1 MNIFINKKDRLIRGF
16 FLFVVIYEYLSFL
29 YKGVDVGNHQLT
41 INMFIIFIGIVYMI
55 LSTHI
60 RRISIKEFRLILLF
74 LIPIT
79 SLTLIQLFL
88 FHQLDLLKSLLIVF
102 TNIFLAFLI
111 NRYLGFLTYTKILRW
126 LVFLNIFFILA
137 VGLLGNIMIDDTVTE
152 EHVSNLYM
160 TWNDFSIAIASG
172 AWGEDFIRTG
182 GLFGHP
188 NRYAL
193 MAAVGVIGLYYQKS
207 TVKTRL
213 FWWIVFFISFIP
225 SESRA
230 AFLFLVTFYMIWRFF
245 SQRRLLDMCINLFL
259 LVSIFL
265 AGVFLAT
272 LRVSNYVDTD
282 ITSGRADIMDSVLR
296 SFTTSLDTVRLW
308 GMGLGNVQQY
318 LYHDIGLLLPIDNG
332 YISLF
337 VEFGIIGCL
346 IFSSALIYIWYYA
359 QKNSFYKVREW
370 LPFLCAVVIYSLFES
385 DLSLTVISV
394 SIHWII
400 FLFYMVHPYDSTK
413 IKFSSVRTMTFEK
426 ETY

>member
-1 MNIFINKKDRLIRGF
+1 MGIFINKKERLIGGF

-29 YKGVDVGNHQLT
+29 YKGVDVGHYRLI
-41 INMFIIFIGIVYMI
+41 INTFIIFIGIVYMI
-55 LSTHI
+55 ISTHI
-60 RRISIKEFRLILLF
+60 LRISIKETRLILLF
-74 LIPIT
+74 LLPIT
-79 SLTLIQLFL
+79 SLTLIQFFL
-88 FHQLDLLKSLLIVF
+88 FHQLDLLKSLLSVF

-152 EHVSNLYM
+152 EYVSNLYM
-160 TWNDFSIAIASG
+160 TWNNFSMVISPG
-172 AWGEDFIRTG
+172 AWGEDTVRAG

-188 NRYAL
+188 NRYGL

-230 AFLFLVTFYMIWRFF
+230 AFLFLVTFYMTWRFF
-245 SQRRLLDMCINLFL
+245 SQRRLFDICINLFL
-259 LVSIFL
+259 LVSMFL
-265 AGVFLAT
+265 VGVFLTT
-272 LRVSNYVDTD
+272 LRNDSVDAD
-282 ITSGRADIMDSVLR
+282 ITSGRVDIMDSVLR
-296 SFTTSLDTVRLW
+296 SFTTSLDSVRLW

-318 LYHDIGLLLPIDNG
+318 LYHDIGLRLPIDNG

-346 IFSSALIYIWYYA
+346 IFSSVLIYIWYYA

-400 FLFYMVHPYDSTK
+400 FLFYMVHPYDSKK
-413 IKFSSVRTMTFEK
+413 IKFPSARTMILKK

>member
-1 MNIFINKKDRLIRGF
+1 MNIFINKKDRLNRLIGGF
-16 FLFVVIYEYLSFL
+16 FLFVVIYEYLSFQ
-29 YKGVDVGNHQLT
+29 YKGVNVGNYRLT

-55 LSTHI
+55 FSTHI
-60 RRISIKEFRLILLF
+60 PRISIKESRLILLF

-79 SLTLIQLFL
+79 SLTLIQFFL
-88 FHQLDLLKSLLIVF
+88 FHQLDLLKSLLSVF

-152 EHVSNLYM
+152 EYVSNLYM
-160 TWNDFSIAIASG
+160 TWNDFSMVISPG
-172 AWGEDFIRTG
+172 AWGEDTVRAG

-188 NRYAL
+188 NRYGL

-245 SQRRLLDMCINLFL
+245 SQRRLFDVCINLFL

-265 AGVFLAT
+265 VGVFLMT
-272 LRVSNYVDTD
+272 LRNDSVDAD
-282 ITSGRADIMDSVLR
+282 ITSGRTDIMDSVLR
-296 SFTTSLDTVRLW
+296 SFITSLDTVRLW

-337 VEFGIIGCL
+337 VEFGIIGCF
-346 IFSSALIYIWYYA
+346 IFSSVLIYIWYYA

-370 LPFLCAVVIYSLFES
+370 LPFLCAVLMYSLFES
-385 DLSLTVISV
+385 DLSLTVISI

-413 IKFSSVRTMTFEK
+413 IKLSN
-426 ETY
+426 